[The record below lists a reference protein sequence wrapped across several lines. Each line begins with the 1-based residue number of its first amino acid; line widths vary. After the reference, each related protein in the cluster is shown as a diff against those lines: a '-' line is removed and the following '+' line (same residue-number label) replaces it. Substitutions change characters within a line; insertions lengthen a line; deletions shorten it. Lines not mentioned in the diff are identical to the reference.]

1 MKNLYTKCIPF
12 ILLQFFLIGLDAQTV
27 TMPEFNLNKNLP
39 GAQYKFSFVHITDTH
54 IGEGFSDYGTTGFYN
69 DTMPVIDSSKPARA
83 LQEAVKWIN
92 FHEQDKNIK
101 FVLVSGD
108 LTGSAEKSE
117 FLKFKEI
124 MNGLNVPYIPV
135 IGNHDVWP
143 YVRFQNEA
151 PYATGDSIM
160 NEVFA
165 DVYDR
170 GKSFFDNWNDGT
182 RLSKTYNPETQRS
195 SYLQNFSFEYD
206 HFIFYGLDFNPRY
219 HVNKAEPGIGPE
231 AQLMD
236 WNGGT
241 FRWLKNELANNPNKK
256 NHNVCFFSHHPA
268 TDNILVI
275 LSNFVFDA
283 AEYNIL
289 WNGLSPYKNNLG
301 LWMAGHIHIDYD
313 YPLIN
318 NVMQIR
324 GMAANK
330 DFDSAHFEIVNVYE
344 VPTITG
350 ILENKQKNEF
360 HLFPNPND
368 GKFEVALELFSKDAI
383 VNLHDIIGNLIY
395 SKPVSSFSINSEYA
409 IFDFSYLPNGSYLLT
424 LSDEDRSTTQKFV
437 IR

>member
-395 SKPVSSFSINSEYA
+395 SKPVSSFS
-409 IFDFSYLPNGSYLLT
+409 
-424 LSDEDRSTTQKFV
+424 KFAPGAGA
-437 IR
+437 RNERPG